1 MINLIE
7 KSKTGSGTVGDQLA
21 IAVATTINDG
31 YMDWYT
37 VMQNETMPQYVDFE
51 WSRVKEMLMLLDK
64 IKWKNYY

>member
-31 YMDWYT
+31 YMD
-37 VMQNETMPQYVDFE
+37 
-51 WSRVKEMLMLLDK
+51 
-64 IKWKNYY
+64 